1 MSNETPAVSVIV
13 PAYNSGPWIAQA
25 VSSVLGQN
33 LTDFELLVV
42 DDGSVDDTVQIVE
55 TFTDSRLRLIQC
67 PHAGQSAASN
77 VGASEA
83 RGHFLKF
90 LDADDVLMSGHL
102 MSQIAVADSSKNHL
116 VSCRWGYFRDD
127 PSSLKPRV
135 EAVQR
140 DFDDPLDWV
149 ITSLTQDEGMMGVW
163 MWLIPR
169 SIWQRAGGFN
179 ESLTLNK
186 DFDLSIRLLLA
197 SAGVRFAADAI
208 YGYRKGMP
216 EAVTQSRSR
225 QSMESALQTTE
236 LGIAALLTREDSSRI
251 RRLAADRMQMWLYRF
266 FPDFPDLAMRAEQRV
281 QELGGSAVQLQ
292 GGVLLRLLIPVFGWR
307 AVRRLQSLAVK
318 CGWGNVQ
325 RWKQGR
331 KLRSLH

>member
-1 MSNETPAVSVIV
+1 
-13 PAYNSGPWIAQA
+13 
-25 VSSVLGQN
+25 
-33 LTDFELLVV
+33 
-42 DDGSVDDTVQIVE
+42 
-55 TFTDSRLRLIQC
+55 
-67 PHAGQSAASN
+67 
-77 VGASEA
+77 
-83 RGHFLKF
+83 
-90 LDADDVLMSGHL
+90 